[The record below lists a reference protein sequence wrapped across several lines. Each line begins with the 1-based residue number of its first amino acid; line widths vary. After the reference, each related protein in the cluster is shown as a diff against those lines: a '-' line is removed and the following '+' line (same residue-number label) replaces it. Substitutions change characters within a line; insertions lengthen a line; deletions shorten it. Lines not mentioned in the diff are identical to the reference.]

1 MSIIDR
7 LKDLKDQLPKTKLEE
22 KVQKE
27 NNNLTELVNNEI
39 KPKEEEEPTVH
50 PGMGPAKE
58 DYICLNTF
66 SVQFQQKETSFIDG
80 SKVFAVGRPD
90 YDIINSREDNEIKIT
105 FALVDAKHYF
115 GKPSEYTNF
124 KTDQEVYD
132 LIQQFNQDPPEWMEF
147 VEYGDES
154 ELPRLTTRY
163 YGLNISRI
171 QFPEYNVQDNSMK
184 YYTAT
189 LSFDRKRTYHGE
201 YEEIVE

>member
-1 MSIIDR
+1 MSIIDK
-7 LKDLKDQLPKTKLEE
+7 LKGIKDQLPKTALDE

-27 NNNLTELVNNEI
+27 NNNLKDQIKAEI
-39 KPKEEEEPTVH
+39 KPEENEENNTH
-50 PGMGPAKE
+50 PGLGPAKE

-66 SVQFQQKETSFIDG
+66 SVQFQQKNTSFIA
-80 SKVFAVGRPD
+80 SKNIFAVAKPD

-105 FALVDAKHYF
+105 FALIDAKHYF

-147 VEYGDES
+147 VEYGDDS
-154 ELPRLTTRY
+154 ELPRITTRY
-163 YGLNISRI
+163 YGLSITRI

-189 LSFDRKRTYHGE
+189 VCFDRKSVFHGE